1 MSATNTFDI
10 DKNLTLHFGKP
21 MQRLSD
27 QEFFDFCQANP
38 ELRIERTREGDL
50 IIMSPTGGNTGRRN
64 FNLTYQFG
72 LWLETYSD
80 GIGFDSST
88 GFILP
93 NGAERAPDLSWVRNE
108 RWDALTETERNV
120 FPPLCPDFVAE
131 LRSPSDSLSTLKDKM
146 QEYIDNG
153 AQLGWLIDPLDKNI
167 YIYQPDETVICLDEP
182 ETVTGDPILP
192 GFVLNLQKI
201 WE

>member
-1 MSATNTFDI
+1 MSATNTLDI
-10 DKNLTLHFGKP
+10 EKNLTLRFGKP

-38 ELRIERTREGDL
+38 ELRIERTSEGDL

-108 RWDALTETERNV
+108 RWEALTEAERNV

-131 LRSPSDSLSTLKDKM
+131 LRSPSDSLSSLKDKM
-146 QEYIDNG
+146 QEYLDNG
-153 AQLGWLIDPLDKNI
+153 ARLGWLIDPIDKNI
-167 YIYQPDETVICLDEP
+167 YIYQSNQPVICLDEP
-182 ETVTGDPILP
+182 KTISGDPVLP

-201 WE
+201 WQ

>member
-1 MSATNTFDI
+1 MSATNTLDI
-10 DKNLTLHFGKP
+10 EKNLTLHFGKP

-27 QEFFDFCQANP
+27 QDFFDFCQANP
-38 ELRIERTREGDL
+38 ELRIERTSEGDL

-72 LWLETYSD
+72 LWLETFSE
-80 GIGFDSST
+80 GVGFDSST

-108 RWDALTETERNV
+108 RWDALTEAERNV

-146 QEYIDNG
+146 QEYLDNG

-167 YIYQPDETVICLDEP
+167 YIYQPHEAVIYSDEP
-182 ETVTGDPILP
+182 ETISGDPTLP

-201 WE
+201 WQ

>member
-1 MSATNTFDI
+1 MSAINTLDTN
-10 DKNLTLHFGKP
+10 KTLKLRFGKP
-21 MQRLSD
+21 IQRMSD
-27 QEFFDFCQANP
+27 QEFFDFCQANS
-38 ELRIERTREGDL
+38 ELRIERTSDGDL
-50 IIMSPTGGNTGRRN
+50 VIMAPTGGNTGRRN

-72 LWLETYSD
+72 LWLETFQE

-93 NGAERAPDLSWVRNE
+93 NGAERTPDLSWVRTE
-108 RWDALTETERNV
+108 RWEALSEEERNV

-131 LRSPSDSLSTLKDKM
+131 LRSPSDRLPDLQDKM

-153 AQLGWLIDPLDKNI
+153 TQLGWLIDPLDQNVS
-167 YIYQPDETVICLDEP
+167 IYQPNKNIVHLDKP
-182 ETVTGDPILP
+182 ETISGEPILP

-201 WE
+201 WQ